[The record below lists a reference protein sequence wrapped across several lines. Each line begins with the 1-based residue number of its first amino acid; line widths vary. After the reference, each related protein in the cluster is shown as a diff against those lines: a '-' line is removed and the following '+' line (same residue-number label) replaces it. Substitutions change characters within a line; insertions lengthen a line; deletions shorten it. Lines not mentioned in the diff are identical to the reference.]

1 MTPNPNGPIPENHAV
16 APSVLDGAVRA
27 CRRSFVGIGAFS
39 FVINALVLTVP
50 VYMIQVFD
58 RVMTSRSL
66 DTLLVLTIAAL
77 LAFAVM
83 AVLDIIRSRMLVR
96 IGVWLDITLGRQ
108 LLAEAFGGGRDGSAQ
123 AVRDLAQVRGFLTGP
138 GIFAILDAPW
148 VPLFVALV
156 FLLHPVLGL
165 TALIGAGALFALAY
179 ANEVATRG
187 RLTSANAAWSD
198 AIGSAET
205 VARQSESVAGLGM
218 IGMTA
223 ARWANAG
230 AHAVAAQAEASD
242 RAGVFSALGRFIR
255 LALQIVVLGLAASL
269 VVGGEITPGAMIAAS
284 IMIARALAPVEQAIG
299 IWRQLVGARSAF
311 GRVRTALERA
321 AGQGPWM
328 PLPRPEGRLEIADIA
343 YTPSGAEAPLFENL
357 TVTVKPGEMLGVTGP
372 SGAGKST
379 LARMLV
385 GVAVPD
391 RGRVRLDGVDL
402 ASWPADER
410 GRHIGYVPQ
419 CVELLPGT
427 VGENIARF
435 TDAPPEA
442 IIEAAQRARLHELII
457 RLPNGYDTRV
467 GGPSDLLSAGAR
479 QRVALARA
487 LFGDPRLLI
496 FDEPY
501 SNLDTAGV
509 EALVAAIVDAR
520 AAGAAVI
527 MVAHRP
533 SILAHAD
540 AVLRIEDRATQLVT
554 RNRPTPLSVVPATEP
569 TVDGETA
576 EKPAPRRRTSRRKAG
591 GAQ

>member
-1 MTPNPNGPIPENHAV
+1 MTPYPNGPSPDAHTV

-27 CRRSFVGIGAFS
+27 CRRSFVGIGVFS

-77 LAFAVM
+77 MAFAVM
-83 AVLDIIRSRMLVR
+83 AVLDVIRSRMLVR
-96 IGVWLDITLGRQ
+96 IGVWLDVTLGRP
-108 LLAEAFGGGRDGSAQ
+108 LLAEAFGGGRGGSAQ

-138 GIFAILDAPW
+138 GVFALLDAPW

-165 TALIGAGALFALAY
+165 TALIGAGALFGLAY

-198 AIGSAET
+198 AVAGAET
-205 VARQSESVAGLGM
+205 VARQSEAVAGLGM
-218 IGMTA
+218 VGVA
-223 ARWANAG
+223 ADRWAGAG
-230 AHAVAAQAEASD
+230 AVAVTAQAEASD
-242 RAGVFSALGRFIR
+242 RAGVFAAMGRFLR
-255 LALQIVVLGLAASL
+255 LALQIVVLGFAASL

-299 IWRQLVGARSAF
+299 VWRQLVGARAAF
-311 GRVRTALERA
+311 ARVRVALERA

-328 PLPRPEGRLEIADIA
+328 PLPQPEGRLEIAGIA
-343 YTPSGAEAPLFENL
+343 YTPPEAEAPLFDNL
-357 TVTVKPGEMLGVTGP
+357 SLSVQPGQMLGITGP

-385 GVAVPD
+385 GVAIPD

-435 TDAPPEA
+435 TNAPPEA
-442 IIEAAQRARLHELII
+442 IIEAARRARLHDLIV
-457 RLPNGYDTRV
+457 RLPHGYDTPV
-467 GGPSDLLSAGAR
+467 GGPADLLSAGAR

-487 LFGDPRLLI
+487 LFGDPRLLV

-509 EALVAAIVDAR
+509 EALVAAIADAR

-554 RNRPTPLSVVPATEP
+554 RNRQTPLTVVPTEEP
-569 TVDGETA
+569 RAEQETA
-576 EKPAPRRRTSRRKAG
+576 EKPTPRRRATRRKAG
-591 GAQ
+591 GGQ